1 MRHPTAIFVL
11 FFLAPVVTGQTYQ
24 PDSAPREPVTLLYVR
39 CSGPTSMHVAF
50 FRGWPAGIDFE
61 APVQVGLR
69 PGYAYRVRLS
79 GLTNHSGLSLQPA
92 LEVHDSLRL
101 PRRGMAADFPV
112 AVEFTDADIERTLAG
127 ERVTKAYFAD
137 IHDSG
142 STIEVDVTPG
152 RDAPTSAPER
162 GRLLLVVRL
171 GERSASNEEL
181 AGQSIPGTILLPG
194 ERALP
199 PVRYGPTL
207 PPPLTLSSPP
217 ATWGEGG
224 VRGPAAKF
232 AQQMNQVEGVHTQQ
246 RLAGAS
252 AVQETEG
259 VAGSRSVDKKETRI
273 GPSSVQMTQGQ
284 GRLQVHIASE
294 LTQQTEQPGGVHGQQ
309 RPAGTVATRGTEGV
323 GGSQRL
329 QTQQVQI
336 GSDSLQ
342 KSQSPGQLDSRQSS
356 QMTEQAQQLGS
367 VHDRKGLAGTEA
379 TQSTDD
385 VAGVHKLETQD
396 QRVSPDSMQ
405 MTRGHAQIE
414 AQAAS
419 RCTQQAQQP
428 GGVFNQQRPAGTQ
441 AVRETEGLAVAQRP
455 DTQEA
460 RISSDLVQSLQG
472 HQQLDK
478 SVSSQSTEQVEHLGG
493 THAQQRPA
501 GTSATRQPEHVRGVE
516 TVGDQQAQVAPGS
529 IQVTAQARK
538 LEGNSG
544 PQSYEQLAH
553 LHEYAG
559 PTGVRGVQQTEDP
572 RSIRR
577 VKETANTSKMA
588 GPADTQ
594 RLAQPG
600 SVTWTTQD
608 RANEFDWSDSS
619 FILHPSSFIPDSLA
633 LSRKIEKMAAPN
645 SDVFVVFVTYINRG
659 QQTVSEAAVMDTLE
673 GGLELIPGS
682 MRSDRG
688 ASFETRVGPGG
699 SLILRWNIQ
708 GQVTPG
714 ESGVV
719 WYQALEPMR

>member
-1 MRHPTAIFVL
+1 MRHPTTIFVL

-24 PDSAPREPVTLLYVR
+24 PDSAPREPATLLYVR
-39 CSGPTSMHVAF
+39 CSGPTGMHVAF
-50 FRGWPAGIDFE
+50 FRGRPAGIDFE

-79 GLTNHSGLSLQPA
+79 GLTNHSGLSLQPT

-112 AVEFTDADIERTLAG
+112 AVDFTDADIERVLAG

-142 STIEVDVTPG
+142 NSGDTLLDCRNQVKCPRNST
-152 RDAPTSAPER
+152 SSPEQ
-162 GRLLLVVRL
+162 GCLLLVVRL
-171 GERSASNEEL
+171 GERNASNEEL

-207 PPPLTLSSPP
+207 PPPDGS
-217 ATWGEGG
+217 
-224 VRGPAAKF
+224 AAKF
-232 AQQMNQVEGVHTQQ
+232 TQQMNQVEGVHTQQ

-294 LTQQTEQPGGVHGQQ
+294 LTQQTEQIGGVHGQQ

-367 VHDRKGLAGTEA
+367 VHGRKGLAGTEA
-379 TQSTDD
+379 AQSTDD
-385 VAGVHKLETQD
+385 VAGVHRLETQE

-472 HQQLDK
+472 HQQIDK

-501 GTSATRQPEHVRGVE
+501 GTSATRQPEHVRRVE
-516 TVGDQQAQVAPGS
+516 TVGDQQAVVSPGA
-529 IQVTAQARK
+529 IEVTAQSRK
-538 LEGNSG
+538 LEGNKG

-553 LHEYAG
+553 PHEFAG
-559 PTGVRGVQQTEDP
+559 PAGIRGVQQTEDP
-572 RSIRR
+572 RFIRR
-577 VKETANTSKMA
+577 VEETANTSKMA
-588 GPADTQ
+588 GPADAQ
-594 RLAQPG
+594 HLAQPG

-608 RANEFDWSDSS
+608 RANEFAWSDSS
-619 FILHPSSFIPDSLA
+619 FILHPSSFIHDSLA

-708 GQVTPG
+708 GQLTPG